1 MRLKSVN
8 VANRFRS
15 AVVVDKKRRLRAMWS
30 ALRPQRA
37 CCTALQ
43 FVDSGLDFLSMPR
56 DGDTA
61 SQGRGSG
68 LLASMHQ
75 A

>member
-1 MRLKSVN
+1 MKSVS

-15 AVVVDKKRRLRAMWS
+15 AVAVDKKRRLRAMWP

-43 FVDSGLDFLSMPR
+43 FADSGLDFLSMPR

-61 SQGRGSG
+61 SQGRDSG